1 MPTLSRS
8 RACTLARARRGP
20 QAAAIKRSILS
31 SRIEASGATG
41 PIPEE
46 TMRDDVHPVTLAA
59 ANRSN
64 GLPAPAIR
72 KAHERSETFGLCT
85 TIQPDYDILSA
96 AGLALKR
103 EQNQVLCAHAM
114 PVMETLHEQIVN
126 TQSMIVLTN
135 AEGLIL
141 HSIGDDDFL
150 HRAEKVALRPGANWA
165 EDRQGT
171 NAIGTSLAEGCAMV
185 VHGDQHYLA
194 ANRFLTCSSVPIL
207 DPYGDPIGAL
217 DVTGDYRGYH
227 QHTMA
232 LAKMSV
238 QMIENHLFSTAFRDV
253 LQVSFHG
260 RPEFIGTLMEGI
272 IAFTDDGRFLSANRS
287 AQFQFG
293 MSLATLRTHTLASLF
308 QITYAQLIERLTH
321 GVAPYLML
329 NLRSGAVVCA
339 RGQLRRAP
347 FAQGSGPLDA
357 PGAAPQPARVTAS
370 QTAAGLSRLSDLDT
384 GDARVA
390 ALIAKVRKVLG
401 KDIPILITGETGTGK
416 ELLAQAIHNDSPR
429 RDGPFV
435 AVNCASIPETL
446 IECELFGYE
455 EGAFT
460 GARRKG
466 SIGKLMQANGGTL
479 FLDEIG
485 DMPYPLQMRLLRVLQ
500 ERLVTPLGSARAV
513 AVDVAIIC
521 ATHRNL
527 RDMIARNQFREDL
540 YYRINGLAVRLPSLR
555 ERSDVAVV
563 VEKMLQRESL
573 ENGGRLALSVAPEVM
588 AMFGRYAW
596 PGNFR
601 QLANLLRTAAA
612 MVDEDAVIRREH
624 LADDFLEEV
633 GASCGEGGVG
643 LDRSGALNASS
654 VACAVAALPIADALA
669 ADDASVPDG
678 ARLQDVAASVVAMT
692 LARYGGNVS
701 AAARALGVS
710 RNTIYR
716 RMTAAGRGR
725 AARED

>member
-1 MPTLSRS
+1 
-8 RACTLARARRGP
+8 
-20 QAAAIKRSILS
+20 
-31 SRIEASGATG
+31 
-41 PIPEE
+41 
-46 TMRDDVHPVTLAA
+46 MRDDVQPLSLAA
-59 ANRSN
+59 ANRPN
-64 GLPAPAIR
+64 VLAAPAIQ
-72 KAHERSETFGLCT
+72 KAHERSETFGLSA
-85 TIQPDYDILSA
+85 TIQPEYDILSA

-114 PVMETLHEQIVN
+114 PVMETLHEQIIN

-141 HSIGDDDFL
+141 HSVGDDDFL

-207 DPYGDPIGAL
+207 DPYGDLIGAL

-287 AQFQFG
+287 AQFQLG

-329 NLRSGAVVCA
+329 NLHSGAVVCA
-339 RGQLRRAP
+339 RGQLRRAT
-347 FAQGSGPLDA
+347 FAQGRGPVDA
-357 PGAAPQPARVTAS
+357 QNAIAQPARANAS
-370 QTAAGLSRLSDLDT
+370 QPMARPSRLSDLDT
-384 GDARVA
+384 GDARVT

-429 RDGPFV
+429 REGPFV
-435 AVNCASIPETL
+435 ALNCASIPETL

-466 SIGKLMQANGGTL
+466 SLGKLMQASGGTL

-500 ERLVTPLGSARAV
+500 ERLVTPLGSARAI
-513 AVDVAIIC
+513 AVDVAVIC

-527 RDMIARNQFREDL
+527 REMIAQNQFREDL
-540 YYRINGLAVRLPSLR
+540 YYRINGLALRLPSLR
-555 ERSDVAVV
+555 ERSDLAVV

-573 ENGGRLALSVAPEVM
+573 DNGAARPALSVAPDVM
-588 AMFGRYAW
+588 AMFGRYGW

-601 QLANLLRTAAA
+601 QLDNLLRTAAA
-612 MVDEDAVIRREH
+612 MVDEDGQIRQEH
-624 LADDFLEEV
+624 LADDFLEDV
-633 GASCGEGGVG
+633 GAGCDEVVVGRNVGV
-643 LDRSGALNASS
+643 ALNAPAFSS
-654 VACAVAALPIADALA
+654 SPTTPVTDASAVG
-669 ADDASVPDG
+669 DASVPDG
-678 ARLQDVAASVVAMT
+678 TRLQDVAASVVAMT

-716 RMTAAGRGR
+716 RMAAGQER
-725 AARED
+725 AARGR

>member
-1 MPTLSRS
+1 
-8 RACTLARARRGP
+8 
-20 QAAAIKRSILS
+20 
-31 SRIEASGATG
+31 
-41 PIPEE
+41 
-46 TMRDDVHPVTLAA
+46 MRDDVHPATLAA
-59 ANRSN
+59 ANRSH
-64 GLPAPAIR
+64 GLPAPAIQ
-72 KAHERSETFGLCT
+72 KAHERSETFGLRASV
-85 TIQPDYDILSA
+85 QPDYDILSA

-217 DVTGDYRGYH
+217 DVTGDYRSYH

-238 QMIENHLFSTAFRDV
+238 QMIENHLFSTTFRDV

-272 IAFTDDGRFLSANRS
+272 IAFTEDGRFLSANRS
-287 AQFQFG
+287 AQFQLG
-293 MSLATLRTHTLASLF
+293 MSLAALRTHTLASLF
-308 QITYAQLIERLTH
+308 QITYAQLIDRLTH

-329 NLRSGAVVCA
+329 NLHNGAVVCA
-339 RGQLRRAP
+339 RAQFRRAS
-347 FAQGSGPLDA
+347 FTQGSGPLDA
-357 PGAAPQPARVTAS
+357 RSAASQPARANVS
-370 QTAAGLSRLSDLDT
+370 QPATEPWRLDDLDT
-384 GDARVA
+384 GDARMA

-429 RDGPFV
+429 GDGPFV

-466 SIGKLMQANGGTL
+466 SAGKLMQANGGTL

-513 AVDVAIIC
+513 PVDVAIIC

-527 RDMIARNQFREDL
+527 REMIARNHFREDL
-540 YYRINGLAVRLPSLR
+540 YYRINGLAVRLPALR
-555 ERSDVAVV
+555 ERSDLAVV
-563 VEKMLQRESL
+563 IEKMLQRESL
-573 ENGGRLALSVAPEVM
+573 ESGSRRPLGVAPEVM

-601 QLANLLRTAAA
+601 QLANLLRTAVA
-612 MVDEDAVIRREH
+612 MVDGDGQIRREH
-624 LADDFLEEV
+624 LADDFLEDVGEGEAEP
-633 GASCGEGGVG
+633 GAS
-643 LDRSGALNASS
+643 
-654 VACAVAALPIADALA
+654 AALVSSAVPGANALA
-669 ADDASVPDG
+669 AGDASVSDG
-678 ARLQDVAASVVAMT
+678 ARLRDVATSVVAMT
-692 LARYGGNVS
+692 LVRYGGNVS

-716 RMTAAGRGR
+716 RMTAAERSR
-725 AARED
+725 